1 MRVLDSARS
10 NLVPLLA
17 RVLLFLAFVPV
28 GWHHAMEQGLFSG
41 PQAERLREL
50 GIASTADGGPSALRV
65 ARQDEPPLV
74 ADGWASG
81 EVQTR
86 ALHEL
91 TLAID
96 GLGIPAPHVSAWVL
110 TVFELVG
117 GALLLVGLFSR
128 IWAAGL
134 LVWLVALFALES
146 WRPSAAPGSSR
157 RPSPRSARRS
167 ASSRWRCSR
176 SSSCRRARA
185 GGAST
190 ASSSAAPRA
199 SATTR
204 RTSSPRRAAPP
215 PGARDSAELPQNRR
229 DAAKS
234 RGCTVGCP
242 A

>member
-146 WRPSAAPGSSR
+146 WPSIRGTWFFTTPKPELSQAISQLALAVLALLVVSTG
-157 RPSPRSARRS
+157 AG
-167 ASSRWRCSR
+167 RWSLDGLIF
-176 SSSCRRARA
+176 RRAE
-185 GGAST
+185 G
-190 ASSSAAPRA
+190 
-199 SATTR
+199 
-204 RTSSPRRAAPP
+204 
-215 PGARDSAELPQNRR
+215 
-229 DAAKS
+229 
-234 RGCTVGCP
+234 VGDDEEDE
-242 A
+242 